1 MKASEAEAVATGIA
15 RRATH
20 LIPHIFT
27 TLKSA
32 TMAIATASIG
42 SPGRYHCWIADAE
55 SSAVSPQ

>member
-42 SPGRYHCWIADAE
+42 SPRYHCWIADAE